1 MIGFVRF
8 VVRARTSLKKG
19 TEMTVGEMVEKI
31 KGMLTN
37 LEVEV
42 LEPVVARGYPKEE
55 DFRSLDRLSDD
66 IVRRHKEEGIW

>member
-8 VVRARTSLKKG
+8 VVRAKTSLKERI
-19 TEMTVGEMVEKI
+19 EMTVGEMVEKI
-31 KGMLTN
+31 KRMLTN

-55 DFRSLDRLSDD
+55 DFRALDRLSDE
-66 IVRRHKEEGIW
+66 ILRRHKEQGI